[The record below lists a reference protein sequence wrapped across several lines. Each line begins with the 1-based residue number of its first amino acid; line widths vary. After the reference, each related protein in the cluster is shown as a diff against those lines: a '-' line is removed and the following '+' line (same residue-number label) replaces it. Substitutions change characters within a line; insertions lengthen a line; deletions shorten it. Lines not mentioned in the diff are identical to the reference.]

1 MSELST
7 AQNTM
12 AHAWEA
18 PTYRGAPGMSAR
30 MRIPGSKSLTNRY
43 LLLAALADSPSR
55 LRAPL
60 HSRDSAL
67 MISALEALGA
77 QFERVE
83 TGSEFGPDL
92 LITPLNLA
100 SAPPW

>member
-1 MSELST
+1 MT
-7 AQNTM
+7 NWWRKFHGTW
-12 AHAWEA
+12 HGKPPRTGCAWDEH
-18 PTYRGAPGMSAR
+18 GC
-30 MRIPGSKSLTNRY
+30 IPGKSLTNRY

-67 MISALEALGA
+67 MISTLEALGA
-77 QFERVE
+77 QFERIE
-83 TGSEFGPDL
+83 TGSEFSPDL

-100 SAPPW
+100 SAPQW